1 MKQNEIKNTLSHE
14 LCEFSR
20 SWKTSKDESYFLKNC
35 IVCGGAIASLVLDE
49 EPKDIDI
56 YFRTSEA
63 LSWYIEKTYKL
74 SMRDNFSD
82 GGYELTYRT
91 STADTYAHGYNESA
105 KKIQIIKVMPGEPDK
120 IVQNFDF
127 LHTMVYYDPL
137 DNVLSLPTGP
147 MTCILE
153 KRLEYTQSV
162 FPLSSLFRTRKYIRR
177 GWKMPITEYIKIA
190 LDINKFDLSNPDVL
204 ISQLQGVDEL
214 YTSHLISEIPLIVTR
229 SEEHPKKKPV
239 IDLRKLNDLLDL
251 ERIIPGDLRDD
262 LL

>member
-1 MKQNEIKNTLSHE
+1 MKDKDIKATLDQE
-14 LCEFSR
+14 LYRFSQ
-20 SWKTSKDESYFLKNC
+20 SWKNPEDANNFLKNC

-49 EPKDIDI
+49 ELKDIDI
-56 YFRTSEA
+56 YFRTSNA
-63 LSWYIEKTYKL
+63 LSWYLEKTHKL
-74 SMRDNFSD
+74 SLHDNFNER
-82 GGYELTYRT
+82 GYEMICRT
-91 STADTYAHGYNESA
+91 STADTYTDGYNENA
-105 KKIQIIKVMPGEPDK
+105 ARIQIIKMMAGEPDR

-127 LHTMVYYDPL
+127 LHTMVYYDPQN
-137 DNVLSLPTGP
+137 NVLSLPPGP

-177 GWKMPITEYIKIA
+177 GWCMPVTEYIKIA
-190 LDINKFDLSNPDVL
+190 LDINKFDLLNPDVF
-204 ISQLQGVDEL
+204 ISQLQGVDES

-239 IDLRKLNDLLDL
+239 IDLSKLNDLLDL
-251 ERIIPGDLRDD
+251 ERVIPGDLRDD